1 MSLEIHTVKCI
12 LVGDDAVG
20 KTSLLNAYAHKQF
33 PTGYV
38 GTAFGGFAET
48 FMVGN
53 VPYTLG
59 VWDTVSGAATQER
72 TRPLSY
78 PQSDVFL
85 ACFSVGIVKEKWFPE
100 AHHHCPGV
108 PCIIV
113 ATQID
118 LRDDLPTEKT
128 QGQASMITTTQG
140 EKLARELN
148 AAKYMEC
155 SAKTLERVH
164 AAFDAA
170 VAAAVEYQQS
180 PPPIVITKRKKKCT
194 VL

>member
-20 KTSLLNAYAHKQF
+20 KTGLLTSYAHKQF

-53 VPYTLG
+53 VPYALG

-72 TRPLSY
+72 TRPLSS
-78 PQSDVFL
+78 PQLDVFL
-85 ACFSVGIVKEKWFPE
+85 ACFSVGIVKEKSIFE
-100 AHHHCPGV
+100 TTC
-108 PCIIV
+108 
-113 ATQID
+113 QQ
-118 LRDDLPTEKT
+118 RT
-128 QGQASMITTTQG
+128 QGQASMITTMQG

-148 AAKYMEC
+148 AAKYVEC

-164 AAFDAA
+164 AAFDAVGRFFARRVAALTTYYFLLQA

-180 PPPIVITKRKKKCT
+180 PPPIVITKRKMKCA